1 MIADDRRVLR
11 DAELVGLLADEPELL
26 AIVDAYA
33 ATQQGHRSHRR
44 PSTRVARLG
53 LLAAV
58 IAAIA
63 VPAAA
68 FADQIG
74 QLLGISNSGTALP
87 STAFPAR
94 QVSALERVG
103 FPTGQVRVLAERS
116 GISFYAARS
125 DRGDYCFAVGFSP
138 TRMPRIDAL
147 NCTGD
152 RAGSFP
158 SSSDPI
164 ADFSRLNAAG
174 NTTYVT
180 TLAGFATDGVATI
193 AIEGAEGIPIYSA
206 PVADNVYAATDLP
219 QMPATSIV
227 ALDRGGKV
235 LFLKSFQTPPVPQP
249 ATP

>member
-33 ATQQGHRSHRR
+33 ATQQDHRSHRR

-68 FADQIG
+68 FANQIG

-125 DRGDYCFAVGFSP
+125 DRGDYCFAVGFSA
-138 TRMPRIDAL
+138 TVTPRIDAL
-147 NCTGD
+147 NCAD
-152 RAGSFP
+152 DQPGSFP
-158 SSSDPI
+158 SSSNPI
-164 ADFSRLNAAG
+164 ADFSRLNAADG
-174 NTTYVT
+174 NTYVT
-180 TLAGFATDGVATI
+180 TLAGFATDAVATI
-193 AIEGAEGIPIYSA
+193 SVEDAEGTTIYSA
-206 PVADNVYAATDLP
+206 PVAENVYAATNLP

-227 ALDRGGKV
+227 ALDRDGKV
-235 LFLKSFQTPPVPQP
+235 LFRRSFQTPPVPQP